1 MRRVASLS
9 LQVKLLLSFAVVIAL
24 TAGLGTYF
32 SYRLV
37 DQAFGDYVVRR
48 MTLQEQ
54 GMLRLISRYVTETG
68 DYEGVVEL
76 LENSSP
82 PPAWLLVSPDG
93 DIVYAPDPKIIGD
106 RITEQQRGT
115 GISLSVEDGHLW
127 TMIPVSISRPTGEQ
141 ERAFTSTVTRSL
153 WGAAAVGAAVALIL
167 GLLLMRGITRPLQR
181 LAAATRRIAEGN
193 LSERVEKTSQDAIGR
208 LAASFND
215 MAESLEQAT
224 ENQKQLI
231 ADISHELRSP
241 ITVLR
246 SSLEAMR
253 DHLVEPNDE
262 TIAGLHDRVLLTARL
277 VDDLQQL
284 ALADA
289 GRLSISQGTVDLG
302 ALVNTVAEMIGVQL
316 EDAGIRLEMSVSTK
330 VPVIQGDQHRIEQAL
345 FNLLSNA
352 LRHTPEGG
360 TISVRTH
367 LAGQEAVVS
376 VCDSGSG
383 VAEGDLPYVFERF
396 YRADASR
403 DRATGGSGLGL
414 AIAKALIEAHG
425 GRIWV
430 ENRAA
435 GGACFRFSLPVSG
448 NAATL

>member
-9 LQVKLLLSFAVVIAL
+9 LQAKILLSFAVVIVL
-24 TAGLGTYF
+24 TAGLGTFF

-48 MTLQEQ
+48 ITIQEQ

-68 DYEGVVEL
+68 DYEGVEEL
-76 LENSSP
+76 LASST
-82 PPAWLLVSPDG
+82 PPASWLLVNPDAE
-93 DIVYAPDPKIIGD
+93 IVYAPNAEFIGE
-106 RITEQQRGT
+106 RVTEDERGT
-115 GISLSVEDGHLW
+115 GVSLSFEDGHPW
-127 TMIPVSISRPTGEQ
+127 TMIPVMVSRPTGEQ

-153 WGAAAVGAAVALIL
+153 WEAAAVGAAAALIL

-193 LSERVEKTSQDAIGR
+193 LTERVEKRSQDAIGR

-246 SSLEAMR
+246 SSLEAIR
-253 DHLVEPNDE
+253 DHLVEPDDA

-289 GRLSISQGTVDLG
+289 GRLSMNREGVDLG
-302 ALVNTVAEMIGVQL
+302 ALVKAAAEMIGVQL
-316 EDAGIRLEMSVSTK
+316 EDAGIRLEMSVPTELPA
-330 VPVIQGDQHRIEQAL
+330 VQGDRHRIEQAL

-352 LRHTPEGG
+352 MRHTPEGG
-360 TISVRTH
+360 TISIRVRRT
-367 LAGQEAVVS
+367 GGDVVVS
-376 VCDSGSG
+376 VCDTGTG
-383 VAEGDLPYVFERF
+383 VAKADLPHVFERF
-396 YRADASR
+396 YRADTSR

-414 AIAKALIEAHG
+414 AIAKALVEAHG

-430 ENRAA
+430 ENQPN
-435 GGACFRFSLPVSG
+435 GGACFRFSLPASG
-448 NAATL
+448 HAPM

>member
-9 LQVKLLLSFAVVIAL
+9 LQAKILLSFAVVIVL
-24 TAGLGTYF
+24 TAGLGTFF

-48 MTLQEQ
+48 ITIQEQ
-54 GMLRLISRYVTETG
+54 GMLRLIYRYVTETG
-68 DYEGVVEL
+68 DYEGVEEL
-76 LENSSP
+76 LGSSSP
-82 PPAWLLVSPDG
+82 PASWLLVNPDG
-93 DIVYAPDPKIIGD
+93 EIAYAPNAELIGE
-106 RITEQQRGT
+106 RVTEEERGT
-115 GISLSVEDGHLW
+115 GVSLSVEDGHLW
-127 TMIPVSISRPTGEQ
+127 TMIPVTVSRPTGEQ

-153 WGAAAVGAAVALIL
+153 WEAAAVGAAAALIL

-193 LSERVEKTSQDAIGR
+193 LTERVEKTSQDAIGR

-253 DHLVEPNDE
+253 DHLVEPDDT

-289 GRLSISQGTVDLG
+289 GRLSIHQETVDLG
-302 ALVNTVAEMIGVQL
+302 ALVNAIAEMIGVQL
-316 EDAGIRLEMSVSTK
+316 EDAGIRLEMSASTELPT
-330 VPVIQGDQHRIEQAL
+330 VQGDRHRIEQAL

-360 TISVRTH
+360 TISIRTR
-367 LAGQEAVVS
+367 LADGDVVVS
-376 VCDSGSG
+376 VCDTGAG
-383 VAEGDLPYVFERF
+383 VAGGDLPHVFERF

-430 ENRAA
+430 ENQPT
-435 GGACFRFSLPVSG
+435 GGACFRFSLPASG
-448 NAATL
+448 HEPM